1 MRSDFKKIFM
11 ELVNFFNLKGVK
23 FDWRFT
29 TEHGN
34 HNTKLTFAGVDFGNS
49 AFETLEWAI
58 GDGDHF
64 VKCVVNRVF
73 WIFYAH
79 AFLDFVNFLF
89 GNWSWLGT
97 STNEAGDTWGITD
110 NVPSF
115 IRETHLNKD
124 ITLEDFTVDD
134 FALAVFNLDLFFFW
148 DDSIEDF
155 TFEFSTI
162 ETLFDGFGDLIFV
175 ATVGAYGVP
184 LEGVVITVYCHV
196 IFLFLFPISINY

>member
-1 MRSDFKKIFM
+1 M

-29 TEHGN
+29 TKHGD
-34 HNTKLTFAGVDFGNS
+34 HDTKFTLAGVDFGDG
-49 AFETLEWAI
+49 AFEALEWSI
-58 GDGDHF
+58 GNGDNF
-64 VKCVVNRVF
+64 VKRVVDGIF
-73 WIFYAH
+73 WILYAH
-79 AFLDFVNFLF
+79 TFLDFINFLF
-89 GNWSWLGT
+89 GNWGWLGAGADET
-97 STNEAGDTWGITD
+97 SDAWGIAD
-110 NVPSF
+110 DIPSF
-115 IRETHLNKD
+115 IREAHLDKNV
-124 ITLEDFTVDD
+124 TLEDFAIDD
-134 FALAVFNLDLFFFW
+134 FALAVLNFDLFFFW

-196 IFLFLFPISINY
+196 ISFFSFLFQ